1 TMFGLDVSK
10 FKIVISDVVLPDGNG
25 VELIGELLKTQPGLK
40 VLLTSGYTD
49 EKSRWKEI
57 NGIGYR
63 FLYKPYPLKEL
74 LRIVHEILKVS
85 QPGK

>member
-1 TMFGLDVSK
+1 MFGHDVSK

-25 VELIGELLKTQPGLK
+25 VELVGEFLKASPGLK

-57 NGIGYR
+57 NSRGYR
-63 FLYKPYPLKEL
+63 FLYKPYPLREL
-74 LRIVHEILKVS
+74 LRVVHEILKLN
-85 QPGK
+85 